1 MELMFITNKVE
12 EAVSAEQAGID
23 IIFVDLEINGKKER
37 QGHLDTHIAD
47 HKIEDIKLIKSKIT
61 KSLILVRV
69 NPLYNKTHEEVNI
82 AINYG
87 ADIIML
93 PMFKTENEVKEFIK
107 IVDKRAKVCLLL
119 ETPQALSR
127 IKNIIE
133 VKGIDRIHIGLND
146 LHLGMGLD
154 FMFELL
160 SGGIVEYLSDTIKY
174 KDIKFGFGG
183 IAKIGQGDVPA
194 EIIIGEHYRLN
205 SQSVIL
211 SREFREKVIHQDF
224 TNNLIKEIKKIR
236 DIEGKIKTWS
246 EIDFARNR
254 EEVIERVNEV
264 VSKKQRIYNEK
275 K

>member
-1 MELMFITNKVE
+1 MPYFEVLLPIPKKFVLTYFYEEELQIGVRVKVPL
-12 EAVSAEQAGID
+12 V
-23 IIFVDLEINGKKER
+23 KKEEV
-37 QGHLDTHIAD
+37 G
-47 HKIEDIKLIKSKIT
+47 LIYKYS
-61 KSLILVRV
+61 
-69 NPLYNKTHEEVNI
+69 
-82 AINYG
+82 
-87 ADIIML
+87 
-93 PMFKTENEVKEFIK
+93 TENNFTYE
-107 IVDKRAKVCLLL
+107 
-119 ETPQALSR
+119 